1 MSVLLLGGWH
11 IFGGRTRGE
20 ERGHRRTKAPR
31 DPRFAV
37 ESPLLYRPTGTLNW
51 YKGTIQNVSP
61 SGVLFQA
68 EKVVALDCPIEM
80 SFTLPAEAGSK
91 RRIQVFCWGKVARTV
106 TPVAS
111 DASPAL
117 AAKIVRYRSHARIEP
132 DIQFKTAA

>member
-1 MSVLLLGGWH
+1 MCVLLFGDWH
-11 IFGGRTRGE
+11 IFGGRTTGEKRPQRGRKTE
-20 ERGHRRTKAPR
+20 R

-61 SGVLFQA
+61 SGVLFHA

-80 SFTLPAEAGSK
+80 SFTLPTEVGSK
-91 RRIQVFCWGKVARTV
+91 RKIQIFCWGKVARTV

-117 AAKIVRYRSHARIEP
+117 GAKILRYRSHARIDP
-132 DIQFKTAA
+132 DIQFRTAA